1 MRPIQLFPLFSAIGC
16 LARPLISFGEI
27 HSPFTPTIRRVSQ
40 FPLGTWVENIAVRP
54 NGHLLVTLTSAAEI
68 YEIDPFSVTST
79 DHTRPAFSFDGYSN
93 ITGITEIETDIFV
106 ACVDSRYIWKLDFSI
121 GNTPQASLVTMIP
134 DAQLLNGVATL
145 NSAKGIVVIA
155 DSSAGCIWRVDINT
169 GEYEVILKDA
179 TMHPEPILGLKL
191 GINGLKVLGNTIYYT
206 NTPKKLF
213 CRVQVDPISAR
224 ATSPIEVISD
234 TIEADDFAITSSGV
248 AYLASIYQNAI
259 TKVSPGGRSEIV
271 TMSLNSSSIHNPTS
285 AAFGRT
291 MVDANVLYIT
301 SGGGSATSINGSF
314 VEGGAVANPPGL
326 VPGESAT
333 DGQYLIELF
342 RNKTF
347 NPRDLAA
354 LVGAHTVGQQYFVDP
369 SRAGQSLDS
378 SPGVWDVRFY
388 RDFSLSNPPQGVFRL
403 PSDEALSR
411 SDGTSSRFE
420 AFTVSLQT
428 TPPPN

>member
-1 MRPIQLFPLFSAIGC
+1 
-16 LARPLISFGEI
+16 
-27 HSPFTPTIRRVSQ
+27 
-40 FPLGTWVENIAVRP
+40 
-54 NGHLLVTLTSAAEI
+54 LLVTLTSAAEI

-79 DHTRPAFSFDGYSN
+79 NHTRPAFSFDGYSN

-248 AYLASIYQNAI
+248 AYLATIYQNAI

-271 TMSLNSSSIHNPTS
+271 TVSLNSSSIHNPTS

-291 MVDANVLYIT
+291 MVDANVLYIS

-314 VEGGAVANPPGL
+314 AEGGAV
-326 VPGESAT
+326 VS
-333 DGQYLIELF
+333 I
-342 RNKTF
+342 K
-347 NPRDLAA
+347 
-354 LVGAHTVGQQYFVDP
+354 
-369 SRAGQSLDS
+369 
-378 SPGVWDVRFY
+378 VW
-388 RDFSLSNPPQGVFRL
+388 
-403 PSDEALSR
+403 
-411 SDGTSSRFE
+411 
-420 AFTVSLQT
+420 
-428 TPPPN
+428 